1 MKIATGLALIAVG
14 AILTFAVTAN
24 TSVFN
29 LHIAGVVIMLTGLA
43 GLMISRRRYDWLRS
57 RMIILP
63 RRRGKRT
70 GAVVD
75 VVEEPPYVVE
85 NPGTSRADAG
95 LPETPLIEPDPPRV
109 HRGP

>member
-1 MKIATGLALIAVG
+1 MPPLGYSPKAERATRCPRQKGTIMKIATGLALMAVG

-43 GLMISRRRYDWLRS
+43 GLIMSRRQYDWLRR

-75 VVEEPPYVVE
+75 VVE
-85 NPGTSRADAG
+85 
-95 LPETPLIEPDPPRV
+95 
-109 HRGP
+109 